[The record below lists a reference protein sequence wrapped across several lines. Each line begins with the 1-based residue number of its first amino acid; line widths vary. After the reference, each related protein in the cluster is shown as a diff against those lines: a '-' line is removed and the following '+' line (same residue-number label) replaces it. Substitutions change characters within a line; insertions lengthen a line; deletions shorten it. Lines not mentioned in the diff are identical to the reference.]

1 MSDMVYEITL
11 KCWNCGQTKNVLV
24 NHPPQFAYELAS
36 IAHESGM
43 YGVIDMYHSRS
54 LVFCNEE
61 CANNQKT
68 KKGTFRLRP
77 KKIKTKEN

>member
-1 MSDMVYEITL
+1 MRDTVYEITL
-11 KCWNCGQTKNVLV
+11 KCWSCGKTKNILV
-24 NHPPQFAYELAS
+24 NQPPQFAYKLAS

-43 YGVIDMYHSRS
+43 YGVIDMNHGRS

-68 KKGTFRLRP
+68 KKDTFRLRP
-77 KKIKTKEN
+77 KKINTN